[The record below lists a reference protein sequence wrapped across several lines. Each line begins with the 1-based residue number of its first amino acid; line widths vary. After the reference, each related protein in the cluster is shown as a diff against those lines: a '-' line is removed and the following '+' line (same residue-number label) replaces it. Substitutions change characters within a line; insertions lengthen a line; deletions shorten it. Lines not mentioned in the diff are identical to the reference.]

1 MNKVIIKAL
10 TATGLTIGLGS
21 CGVNSWND
29 EMLDGFE
36 PGTDY
41 NNPTTNVSYTLTES
55 DYQTIAKLMEAI
67 ATTDAEKAEAKAIAT
82 NLYLNSD
89 GSFPATTALPAFMQ
103 SPTFPYYLSDNGSW
117 IDMVYAEAS
126 ETDPTLADR
135 KSVV

>member
-82 NLYLNSD
+82 NLYLNSE
-89 GSFPATTALPAFMQ
+89 GSFPATTALLFLTTCRTTAAGSIWFMPKQ
-103 SPTFPYYLSDNGSW
+103 AKPIRLLP
-117 IDMVYAEAS
+117 
-126 ETDPTLADR
+126 
-135 KSVV
+135 